1 MGTDPH
7 TRRLRKERTRLIN
20 LDKRSDF
27 ISIES
32 VDEVAGMPPDK
43 YIITFTCKGIA
54 RINDDGTP
62 IASDFHRVSMY
73 ISRDFPR
80 REPYLKWL
88 TPIWHPNIQHKEPY
102 RVCINKE
109 QNYNS
114 TTRLNDLVVMLAE
127 MVQYKR
133 YHAIWKRPY
142 PYDKEVADWVLRY
155 AEPRGI
161 VGPDKP
167 FDPRPLERVHR
178 IRRGGGKAAP
188 PPAATEVINTPP
200 PPVKR
205 EGMVLGQKRNLPGQQ
220 APAAAPVRKPGLTLG
235 AKRNL

>member
-1 MGTDPH
+1 METDPH
-7 TRRLRKERTRLIN
+7 IRRLRKERTRLIN
-20 LDKRSDF
+20 LDKRSAF
-27 ISIES
+27 ISIEP
-32 VDEVAGMPPDK
+32 VDVVEGMPPDK
-43 YIITFTCKGIA
+43 YIITFTCRGIA
-54 RINDDGTP
+54 CINDDGTP
-62 IASDFHRVSMY
+62 VASDFHRVSMY

-102 RVCINKE
+102 HVCINKD

-114 TTRLNDLVVMLAE
+114 TTRLNDLVMMLAE

-133 YHAIWKRPY
+133 YHAVWKRPY

-167 FDPRPLERVHR
+167 FDPRPLEREHR
-178 IRRGGGKAAP
+178 IRGGKAAP
-188 PPAATEVINTPP
+188 PPAAPEVIDTP

-205 EGMVLGQKRNLPGQQ
+205 ERIMLGQKRTLSGPPT
-220 APAAAPVRKPGLTLG
+220 PAAAPVRKPGMTLG